1 MRRTSD
7 EPFIPVLTV
16 LPEVG
21 GPFLWVRTNAEKLGV
36 GPCLVDTMYWSEDH
50 PLSEGLFAK
59 FVDWVLE
66 LDEACRSVGYTGD
79 LGDLIDWPSFHRRG
93 KQLSAWLKD
102 EAGTSYRVVYMK
114 PPEDPDHL
122 TDKCTEIAA
131 TTLPR

>member
-1 MRRTSD
+1 MQKTSAK
-7 EPFIPVLTV
+7 PFIPVLTV

-21 GPFLWVRTNAEKLGV
+21 GPFLWARTSADELGV
-36 GPCLVDTMYWSEDH
+36 GPCMVDTTYWSEHD

-93 KQLSAWLKD
+93 MQLSAWLKD
-102 EAGTSYRVVYMK
+102 EVGTSYRVIYMK
-114 PPEDPDHL
+114 PSEDPDHL

-131 TTLPR
+131 PTLQR